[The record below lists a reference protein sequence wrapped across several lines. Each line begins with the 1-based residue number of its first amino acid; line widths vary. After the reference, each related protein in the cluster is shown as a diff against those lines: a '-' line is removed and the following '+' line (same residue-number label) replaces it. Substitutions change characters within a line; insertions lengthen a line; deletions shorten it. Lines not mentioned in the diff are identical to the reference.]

1 MNVPESNSL
10 NQLDELSRQT
20 AREWAIKLQTA
31 YNWAEVL
38 KQVSKLRAD
47 FRDQVWEF
55 WQLYVFGETDFPSQA
70 KADEGSRQTTGAA
83 RQNDPSSVI
92 SGKESRFL

>member
-55 WQLYVFGETDFPSQA
+55 WQLSVFGETDFPSQA
-70 KADEGSRQTTGAA
+70 KAQKGA
-83 RQNDPSSVI
+83 R
-92 SGKESRFL
+92 